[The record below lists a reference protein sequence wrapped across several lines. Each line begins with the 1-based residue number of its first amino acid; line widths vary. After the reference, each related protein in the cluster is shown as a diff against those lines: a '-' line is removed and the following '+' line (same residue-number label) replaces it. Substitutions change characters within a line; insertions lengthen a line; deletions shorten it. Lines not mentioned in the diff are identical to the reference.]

1 VKLNFEKLLTMKE
14 TKIIQSLN
22 LSEGIQVKETILVLV
37 ATLFMPMLIHLIPV
51 SGSTP
56 VGAML
61 LPIFYAPL
69 VAVIFFRLHVA
80 LIPALLAPAINYFLT
95 GHPAAHLL
103 PVMTIELVFFVAA
116 LAFILSRKNQ
126 ISWIA
131 APLAYVI
138 AKAGSVILLTVF
150 PSLMEIGGIDFAIV
164 SISNAWPGMI
174 MLLLI
179 SIVCLKLKK

>member
-1 VKLNFEKLLTMKE
+1 MKE

-22 LSEGIQVKETILVLV
+22 LSEGIQVKETILVLA
-37 ATLFMPMLIHLIPV
+37 ATLLMPMLIHLIPV

-80 LIPALLAPAINYFLT
+80 LIPAILAPAINYFLT

-103 PVMTIELVFFVAA
+103 PVMTLELVVFVAA
-116 LAFILSRKNQ
+116 IAFILHKKSQ

-131 APLAYVI
+131 APLAYII
-138 AKAGSVILLTVF
+138 AKVGSVVLLTVF
-150 PSLMEIGGIDFAIV
+150 PSLMEIAGFEFAMI
-164 SISNAWPGMI
+164 SISNAWPGI
-174 MLLLI
+174 IALLLI
-179 SIVCLKLKK
+179 NILCLKLKK